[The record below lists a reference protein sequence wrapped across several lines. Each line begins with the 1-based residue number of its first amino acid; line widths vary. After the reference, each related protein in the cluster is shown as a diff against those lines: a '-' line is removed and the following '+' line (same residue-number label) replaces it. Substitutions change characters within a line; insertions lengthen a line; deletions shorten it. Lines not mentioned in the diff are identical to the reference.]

1 MDKDSYMLI
10 DQPKYGCSFTEAI
23 KRFYK
28 KYAVFRGR
36 ASRSEYWF
44 VVLFYSLV
52 SLAAIVLAA
61 IAPPL
66 AVIIGIAFILF
77 CLASIV
83 PSFALYARRLHDVNI
98 SAWFIVIQQ
107 VLALIGGI
115 LTMNS
120 ASNTDAS
127 YYITSSSASMNASL
141 NSSFNSVPMLI
152 FNTIPSIIAFI
163 LVLLPSKPA
172 GARFDRNMQS
182 MPASPALAQQS
193 QYPAQQSPYPA
204 MSNNVNA
211 GSASNIANNTNG
223 RLMRAQRP
231 TGFNYAQ
238 SAQQYAQSPYQPQ
251 SAYQSAYS
259 QSSPMQ
265 QYPQQPVNQQSSY
278 YQQPY
283 DMQAVQAP
291 VPTGYQAPQQY
302 TQQPMQQPASSN
314 DDDYLG
320 YVVEQSQSNPNMP
333 KRSHYGATGNAGS
346 VNMNSFDDT
355 DIQLDNGGNANNA
368 NNAR

>member
-1 MDKDSYMLI
+1 MEDSYMLI
-10 DQPKYGCSFTEAI
+10 EQPKYGCSFTEAI

-44 VVLFYSLV
+44 IVLFYSLV
-52 SLAAIVLAA
+52 SLAAIVLAV

-107 VLALIGGI
+107 VLAAIGGI
-115 LTMNS
+115 LTLNS

-152 FNTIPSIIAFI
+152 FNTIPSIIALI

-193 QYPAQQSPYPA
+193 PQYPVQQSPYPV
-204 MSNNVNA
+204 MRNNVNA

-223 RLMRAQRP
+223 RLMHAQRP

-238 SAQQYAQSPYQPQ
+238 SAQQQSPYQSQ
-251 SAYQSAYS
+251 SAYQSA
-259 QSSPMQ
+259 M
-265 QYPQQPVNQQSSY
+265 QYPQQPVNQQSAY
-278 YQQPY
+278 YQQPSG
-283 DMQAVQAP
+283 MQAVQAP
-291 VPTGYQAPQQY
+291 MPTGYQAPQQY
-302 TQQPMQQPASSN
+302 TQYQQPAN
-314 DDDYLG
+314 DDNYLG
-320 YVVEQSQSNPNMP
+320 YIVEQSQANPNMP

-355 DIQLDNGGNANNA
+355 DIRLDNGGSANSA

>member
-1 MDKDSYMLI
+1 MEDSYMLI
-10 DQPKYGCSFTEAI
+10 EQPKYGCSFAEAI

-44 VVLFYSLV
+44 VRLFYYLID
-52 SLAAIVLAA
+52 LAAIVLIA
-61 IAPPL
+61 ITTAIPAL
-66 AVIIGIAFILF
+66 EVIIGIVYLLF
-77 CLASIV
+77 YLASIV
-83 PSFALYARRLHDVNI
+83 PFLALYARRLHDANM
-98 SAWFIVIQQ
+98 SAWFILIR
-107 VLALIGGI
+107 VLPTIGYILII
-115 LTMNS
+115 NS
-120 ASNTDAS
+120 VYDQLSLVS
-127 YYITSSSASMNASL
+127 SSSASINES
-141 NSSFNSVPMLI
+141 NDSSFSSALMII
-152 FNTIPSIIAFI
+152 FNFIIIPSIITFI
-163 LVLLPSKPA
+163 FSLLPSQPA

-193 QYPAQQSPYPA
+193 QYPAQQSQYPA

-211 GSASNIANNTNG
+211 GSASNIANNPNG
-223 RLMRAQRP
+223 RLMHAQRP
-231 TGFNYAQ
+231 TTGSYYAQ
-238 SAQQYAQSPYQPQ
+238 SAQQQSPYQPQ
-251 SAYQSAYS
+251 SAYTQSPS
-259 QSSPMQ
+259 M
-265 QYPQQPVNQQSSY
+265 QYPQQPVNQQSAY

-291 VPTGYQAPQQY
+291 MPTGYQAPQQY
-302 TQQPMQQPASSN
+302 TQPMQQPASSN

-320 YVVEQSQSNPNMP
+320 YVVEQSQANPNMP

-355 DIQLDNGGNANNA
+355 DIKLDNDGNVNNA

>member
-1 MDKDSYMLI
+1 
-10 DQPKYGCSFTEAI
+10 
-23 KRFYK
+23 
-28 KYAVFRGR
+28 
-36 ASRSEYWF
+36 
-44 VVLFYSLV
+44 
-52 SLAAIVLAA
+52 
-61 IAPPL
+61 
-66 AVIIGIAFILF
+66 
-77 CLASIV
+77 
-83 PSFALYARRLHDVNI
+83 
-98 SAWFIVIQQ
+98 
-107 VLALIGGI
+107 
-115 LTMNS
+115 MNS

-172 GARFDRNMQS
+172 GARFDRNMQL

-193 QYPAQQSPYPA
+193 PQYPAQQSQYPV

-223 RLMRAQRP
+223 RLMNAQRP
-231 TGFNYAQ
+231 TTGSYYAQ
-238 SAQQYAQSPYQPQ
+238 SAQQQSPYQSQ
-251 SAYQSAYS
+251 SAYQSAYT
-259 QSSPMQ
+259 QSPSMQ
-265 QYPQQPVNQQSSY
+265 YQQQPVNQQSAY

-283 DMQAVQAP
+283 GMQAVQAP

-302 TQQPMQQPASSN
+302 TQQPMQQQPASSN
-314 DDDYLG
+314 DDNYLG
-320 YVVEQSQSNPNMP
+320 YIVEQSQANPNMP
-333 KRSHYGATGNAGS
+333 KRSHYGAAGNAGS

-355 DIQLDNGGNANNA
+355 DIQLDNDGNVNNA

>member
-1 MDKDSYMLI
+1 MEDSYMLI
-10 DQPKYGCSFTEAI
+10 EQPKYGCSFTEAI

-44 VVLFYSLV
+44 VSLFYFLV
-52 SLAAIVLAA
+52 DLAAMVLYA
-61 IAPPL
+61 IATVIPPL
-66 AVIIGIAFILF
+66 AVIIGIAYLLF

-83 PSFALYARRLHDVNI
+83 PSFALYARRLHDANM
-98 SAWFIVIQQ
+98 SAWFILIR
-107 VLALIGGI
+107 VLPTIGYILII
-115 LTMNS
+115 NS
-120 ASNTDAS
+120 VYDQLSLGS
-127 YYITSSSASMNASL
+127 SSSASMT
-141 NSSFNSVPMLI
+141 SFDSVIMII
-152 FNTIPSIIAFI
+152 FNFIIIPSIITFI
-163 LVLLPSKPA
+163 FALLPSQPA

-182 MPASPALAQQS
+182 MPALAQQS
-193 QYPAQQSPYPA
+193 QYPAQQYQYPV

-211 GSASNIANNTNG
+211 GSASNNANNTNG
-223 RLMRAQRP
+223 RLMHAQRP
-231 TGFNYAQ
+231 TGSYYAQ
-238 SAQQYAQSPYQPQ
+238 PAQQQSPYQPQ
-251 SAYQSAYS
+251 SAYTQSPS
-259 QSSPMQ
+259 MQ
-265 QYPQQPVNQQSSY
+265 YQQQPVNQQSAY

-302 TQQPMQQPASSN
+302 TQPMQQQQPASSN

-320 YVVEQSQSNPNMP
+320 YVVEQSHSNPNMP
-333 KRSHYGATGNAGS
+333 KRSHYGAASNAGS

-355 DIQLDNGGNANNA
+355 DIQLDNGGNANNVNNA

>member
-10 DQPKYGCSFTEAI
+10 EQPKYGCSFTEAI

-52 SLAAIVLAA
+52 SLAAIVLAV

-66 AVIIGIAFILF
+66 AVIISIAFILF

-83 PSFALYARRLHDVNI
+83 PLFALYARRLHDVNI

-107 VLALIGGI
+107 VLAAIGGI

-120 ASNTDAS
+120 ASNID
-127 YYITSSSASMNASL
+127 ITSSSASMNASL

-163 LVLLPSKPA
+163 LVLLPSKPD

-182 MPASPALAQQS
+182 MPASPALAQQQ
-193 QYPAQQSPYPA
+193 QYPAQQSPYPV

-211 GSASNIANNTNG
+211 GSVSNIANNTNG
-223 RLMRAQRP
+223 RLMNAARP
-231 TGFNYAQ
+231 TGSYYAQ
-238 SAQQYAQSPYQPQ
+238 PAQQQSPYQSQ

-259 QSSPMQ
+259 QSPSI
-265 QYPQQPVNQQSSY
+265 QYPQQPVNQQSGY
-278 YQQPY
+278 YQQPSG
-283 DMQAVQAP
+283 MQALQASM
-291 VPTGYQAPQQY
+291 PTGYQAPQQY
-302 TQQPMQQPASSN
+302 TQQPMQQQPASSN
-314 DDDYLG
+314 DDDYIG
-320 YVVEQSQSNPNMP
+320 YIVEQSQANPNMP

-355 DIQLDNGGNANNA
+355 DIKLDNGGSANNA

>member
-1 MDKDSYMLI
+1 MDKDSYMLME
-10 DQPKYGCSFTEAI
+10 QPKYGCSFAEAI

-98 SAWFIVIQQ
+98 SAWFIVIQV
-107 VLALIGGI
+107 VLSIIGFI
-115 LTMNS
+115 ITMS
-120 ASNTDAS
+120 SSSNTDAN
-127 YYITSSSASMNASL
+127 YYITSSSSSMNVSFG
-141 NSSFNSVPMLI
+141 SSNFLPMFI
-152 FNTIPSIIAFI
+152 CNTIPSIIAFI

-172 GARFDRNMQS
+172 GARFDRNPNTIDGMQS

-193 QYPAQQSPYPA
+193 QYPVQQSQYPA

-211 GSASNIANNTNG
+211 GSANNIANNTNG
-223 RLMRAQRP
+223 RLMNAQRP

-238 SAQQYAQSPYQPQ
+238 SAQQQSPYQPQ
-251 SAYQSAYS
+251 SAYQSA
-259 QSSPMQ
+259 MQ
-265 QYPQQPVNQQSSY
+265 YQQQPVNPQSAY
-278 YQQPY
+278 YQQAPG
-283 DMQAVQAP
+283 MQAVQAP
-291 VPTGYQAPQQY
+291 MPTGYQAPQQY
-302 TQQPMQQPASSN
+302 TQPMQQQQPASSN
-314 DDDYLG
+314 DDYLG

-355 DIQLDNGGNANNA
+355 DIKLDNGGNVNNA

>member
-10 DQPKYGCSFTEAI
+10 EQPKYGCSFTEAI

-52 SLAAIVLAA
+52 SLAAIVLAV

-127 YYITSSSASMNASL
+127 YYMTSSSASMNASL

-152 FNTIPSIIAFI
+152 FNTIPSIIALI

-193 QYPAQQSPYPA
+193 PYPVQQSPYPV
-204 MSNNVNA
+204 MRNNVNA
-211 GSASNIANNTNG
+211 GSASNSANNTNG
-223 RLMRAQRP
+223 RLMHAQRP

-238 SAQQYAQSPYQPQ
+238 SAQQQSPYQPQ
-251 SAYQSAYS
+251 SAYQSA
-259 QSSPMQ
+259 M
-265 QYPQQPVNQQSSY
+265 QYPQQPVNQQSAY
-278 YQQPY
+278 YQQAPG
-283 DMQAVQAP
+283 MQAVQAP
-291 VPTGYQAPQQY
+291 MPTGYQAPQQY
-302 TQQPMQQPASSN
+302 TQQPMQQQPASSN
-314 DDDYLG
+314 DDYLG
-320 YVVEQSQSNPNMP
+320 YVVEQSHANPNMP
-333 KRSHYGATGNAGS
+333 KRSHYGAAGNAGS

-355 DIQLDNGGNANNA
+355 DIQLDNGGSDNNA
-368 NNAR
+368 DNAR